1 MSVTTGTFPGVRI
14 VDMPDLGAV
23 NDSSSVVGERAGSG
37 RFSAPQLRSY
47 ITAGLPWTNVRD
59 YGAKG
64 DGATDDTAAFNAALA
79 SIAAAGGNGK
89 LIIPAGN
96 YRITGPLSYSSGY
109 LHVEGAGPG
118 SVLSLNNPTS
128 DLFTF
133 AGTNI
138 TLSDFRVLT
147 PYATS
152 THGGLFNFT
161 SASFIRL
168 DRITTNGGFGVVQF
182 LGSAGNLS
190 YRTTITNCH
199 FDNVMG
205 NAVFYDQ
212 YFGGLGIIS
221 DTEIQCTSTLN
232 TGGNGIIIEA
242 GDTFTFSNVNIQ
254 GFPFGINVTSQPGGI
269 NYAGVIHATNVLC
282 DGGGLSG
289 TSDGWLLNGGAGG
302 TYVSRIRLT
311 NCWAGVMGRHG
322 FDVANASDVTFT
334 NCIAIANGQD
344 GFMLAT
350 PSSDL
355 TLEDC
360 TAVANSAS
368 VSGTYDG
375 IRVVGPVTD
384 FIIAGCRCRPN
395 AGYIPNTQGYGINV
409 DGAANN
415 RYIIS
420 NNNLNG
426 NVTAGLADSSSGAPT
441 RFVSQNII

>member
-1 MSVTTGTFPGVRI
+1 MSTTIGGVRI
-14 VDMPDLGAV
+14 VDMPDLGAF
-23 NDSSSVVGERAGSG
+23 NDASSVVGERAGSG
-37 RFSAPQLRSY
+37 RFSATALKSY
-47 ITAGLPWTNVRD
+47 VASDVNVRSF
-59 YGAKG
+59 GATG
-64 DGATDDTAAFNAALA
+64 NGSTDDTAAFNAALA
-79 SIAAAGGNGK
+79 SIAAGGGNAK
-89 LIIPAGN
+89 LYIPAGN
-96 YRITGPLSYSSGY
+96 YKITG
-109 LHVEGAGPG
+109 
-118 SVLSLNNPTS
+118 
-128 DLFTF
+128 
-133 AGTNI
+133 

-212 YFGGLGIIS
+212 YFGGFGMIS

-232 TGGNGIIIEA
+232 TTGNGIIIEA
-242 GDTFTFSNVNIQ
+242 GDTFTFTNINIS

-269 NYAGVIHATNVLC
+269 NYAGVIHAANVLC
-282 DGGGLSG
+282 SGNGLPG
-289 TSDGWLLNGGAGG
+289 TTDGWLLQGGAGG

-311 NCWAGVMGRHG
+311 NCWADVMGRHG

-355 TLEDC
+355 TLKGC

-368 VSGTYDG
+368 GSATYDG

-384 FIIAGCRCRPN
+384 FIISGCRCRPN
-395 AGYIPNTQGYGINV
+395 AGFVTSTQGYGINV
-409 DGAANN
+409 DATANN

-420 NNNLNG
+420 NNNLHG
-426 NVTAGLADSSSGAPT
+426 NVTGGLADSSAGSPT
-441 RFVSQNII
+441 RFVSQNIV